1 MLKETYLIKEME
13 LQDLI
18 RLLQEIRVEISS
30 LKGEVK
36 KKASERYFTV
46 AETCELLKVS
56 RSTLY
61 RRLLFAEKDINQLL
75 ITKNE

>member
-46 AETCELLKVS
+46 AET
-56 RSTLY
+56 
-61 RRLLFAEKDINQLL
+61 
-75 ITKNE
+75 